1 MLDVPASD
9 AVICDFDS
17 DGKLELGIIE
27 KFHGD
32 VLSIY
37 RINDQGKYEKCW
49 EYPEK
54 LEMLHAIWAGT
65 LCGKKRFVVGNRRGN
80 RKTIAVSW
88 EAGEYQTEIIEE
100 NTGAANIL
108 HFMNKEG
115 KDIIVA
121 ANREINE
128 VAMFIFEK

>member
-1 MLDVPASD
+1 M
-9 AVICDFDS
+9 
-17 DGKLELGIIE
+17 
-27 KFHGD
+27 
-32 VLSIY
+32 
-37 RINDQGKYEKCW
+37 W
-49 EYPEK
+49 
-54 LEMLHAIWAGT
+54 
-65 LCGKKRFVVGNRRGN
+65 KKRFVVGNRRGN